1 MIKPKVLRE
10 ELLKASNKLEVVIC
24 HLNRILQL
32 GHPHT
37 QGRITL
43 RVREEIQLYQV
54 QTTEQTAIP
63 LVDLHEETESR
74 ELQDP
79 LSIVQIPEVVTPR
92 DK

>member
-1 MIKPKVLRE
+1 MIKPKVLLE

-37 QGRITL
+37 VEQITV
-43 RVREEIQLYQV
+43 RVREEVQLYQV
-54 QTTEQTAIP
+54 QPTEQTAIL
-63 LVDLHEETESR
+63 LVDLHEEVESR

-79 LSIVQIPEVVTPR
+79 LLIVQIPEVVTHQ